1 MTASK
6 DSIDLMAFVDNE
18 LDSHRR
24 REIEELALRDPEL
37 AGSIEAFRAQRA
49 HLKECLDPVLEEPIP
64 QRLLSVKASS
74 RFPLER
80 VAAALAIFLIG
91 GGAGGWASWQYLTHS
106 GAGNVKFSAADDS
119 PDLPRFV
126 HQATVAYAV
135 YTPDIRH
142 PVELAAADRQALE
155 SWLSGRLGRNVN
167 APDLTGLGFSLIGGR
182 LLPAE
187 ISKPAAQFMYE
198 NLQGQRVTV
207 YLRGMA
213 QPTPETAFRY
223 ARKDGISTFY
233 WVQRNWGYALSSELP
248 RIELLQV
255 ARAIYEQLSGQAAG
269 RNGE

>member
-6 DSIDLMAFVDNE
+6 NWIDLMAFVDNE
-18 LDSHRR
+18 LAPHRR
-24 REIEELALRDPEL
+24 REIEELALRDHEV
-37 AGSIEAFRAQRA
+37 AADIEALHAQRA

-64 QRLLSVKASS
+64 QRLLRVKTPS
-74 RFPLER
+74 RFPVAR
-80 VAAALAIFLIG
+80 IAAALAIFLIG
-91 GGAGGWASWQYLTHS
+91 GSAGGWASWEYLARS
-106 GAGNVKFSAADDS
+106 GVGNVRFTAVDGS

-135 YTPDIRH
+135 YTPDVRH
-142 PVELAAADRQALE
+142 PVELAAADQQALE

-187 ISKPAAQFMYE
+187 LNKPAAQFMYE
-198 NLQGQRVTV
+198 NLQGRRVTV

-223 ARKDGISTFY
+223 ARKDGIGTFY

-248 RIELLQV
+248 RIELLHV
-255 ARAIYEQLSGQAAG
+255 ARTIYEQLSG
-269 RNGE
+269 

>member
-1 MTASK
+1 MTTSK
-6 DSIDLMAFVDNE
+6 DLIDLMAFIDNE
-18 LDSHRR
+18 LPPQRR

-37 AGSIEAFRAQRA
+37 AGNIEALRAQRVQ
-49 HLKECLDPVLEEPIP
+49 LKACLDPVLAEPIP
-64 QRLLSVKASS
+64 RHLLSVKTPS
-74 RFPLER
+74 RFPFER
-80 VAAALAIFLIG
+80 VAAVLAIFLIG
-91 GGAGGWASWQYLTHS
+91 GSAGGWASWQYLTHN
-106 GAGNVKFSAADDS
+106 GPGNVKLFAADES

-142 PVELAAADRQALE
+142 PVELAAADQKALE

-167 APDLTGLGFSLIGGR
+167 APDLSGLGFTLIGGR

-223 ARKDGISTFY
+223 VRKDGIGTFY
-233 WVQRNWGYALSSELP
+233 WVQRDWGYALSSELP
-248 RIELLQV
+248 RLDLLRV
-255 ARAIYEQLSGQAAG
+255 ARTIYEQLSG
-269 RNGE
+269 